1 MTAAEFE
8 QKWTSWPYGVLA
20 NSQSRFNVAR
30 VAHALRDR
38 LNEGRDAEEARN
50 RVLREP
56 YYREDLASAY
66 SVVDLGPEA
75 LDRAQELFADFNSI
89 DAAQ

>member
-8 QKWTSWPYGVLA
+8 QKWTSSPNGVLA
-20 NSQSRFNVAR
+20 GSQSRFNVAR

-56 YYREDLASAY
+56 YYREDLFSAF
-66 SVVDLGPEA
+66 SVVDLGPAA
-75 LDRAQELFADFNSI
+75 LDRQQELLEDFNSI
-89 DAAQ
+89 DAAA

>member
-8 QKWTSWPYGVLA
+8 QKWTQWPYGRLA
-20 NSQSRFNVAR
+20 HSQVRFNVAR

-38 LNEGRDAEEARN
+38 LNEGRDPDEARV
-50 RVLREP
+50 RVMREP
-56 YYREDLASAY
+56 YYREDLASAF
-66 SVVDLGPEA
+66 DPLEGGGEL
-75 LDRAQELFADFNSI
+75 LDDFNSI

>member
-8 QKWTSWPYGVLA
+8 QKWTSSPNGVLA
-20 NSQSRFNVAR
+20 DSQTRFNVAR

-38 LNEGRDAEEARN
+38 LNEGRDAEEARS

-56 YYREDLASAY
+56 YYRADLASAFDPL
-66 SVVDLGPEA
+66 VGGEEL
-75 LDRAQELFADFNSI
+75 LDDFNSI